1 MKAYE
6 YKHIVGFEETSLAG
20 NVYFSN
26 YVRWQGCCREMFL
39 RDHVPEVLSLL
50 ERGFALITT
59 SVHCEYLAEL
69 SAFDEIIIRMRL
81 GALTQNRIR
90 MLFEY
95 WRLSGAHEELIA
107 RGEQEVVCMQREGE
121 RMISVPMPSSLRNAL
136 TPYLETELND

>member
-69 SAFDEIIIRMRL
+69 SAFDEIIIRM
-81 GALTQNRIR
+81 
-90 MLFEY
+90 LFEY